1 MCALILRSCANC
13 VFTPPRALHFLHFF
27 SVPLPFY
34 FSLLTVLTRVVPG
47 TRVDSTS
54 QGGVEDVRSL
64 HEAEPIVEGEKW
76 IATKW

>member
-1 MCALILRSCANC
+1 M
-13 VFTPPRALHFLHFF
+13 
-27 SVPLPFY
+27 
-34 FSLLTVLTRVVPG
+34 LTVLTRVVPG